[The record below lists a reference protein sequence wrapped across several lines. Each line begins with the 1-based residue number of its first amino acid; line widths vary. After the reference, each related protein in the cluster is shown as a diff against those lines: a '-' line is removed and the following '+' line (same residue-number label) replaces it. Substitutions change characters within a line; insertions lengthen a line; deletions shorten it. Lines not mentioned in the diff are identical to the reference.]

1 LPILENIFQFF
12 NIRKFEKRPYWG
24 VAFQGKGEKKA
35 LATLFSL
42 LVCMLVSLPM
52 KT

>member
-1 LPILENIFQFF
+1 LENTFQFF

-24 VAFQGKGEKKA
+24 VAFQGKEKKKKKKT
-35 LATLFSL
+35 LASLFSL

-52 KT
+52 KI

>member
-24 VAFQGKGEKKA
+24 VAFQGKEKKKK
-35 LATLFSL
+35 
-42 LVCMLVSLPM
+42 V
-52 KT
+52 